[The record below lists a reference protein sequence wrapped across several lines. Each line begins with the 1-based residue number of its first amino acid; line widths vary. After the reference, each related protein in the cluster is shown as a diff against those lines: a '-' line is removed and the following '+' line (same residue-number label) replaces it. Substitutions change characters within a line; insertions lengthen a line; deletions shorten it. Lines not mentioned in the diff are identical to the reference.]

1 MRGPAQSPFFF
12 FRRCVQR
19 FFMASDSRFLPAAVI
34 PPRLFLGRLTPEAA
48 PFGAV
53 IARLVPSSAAMA
65 RLSRSLS
72 LSRSETIFRKSKIP
86 SIHSPGRVQGQHPQ

>member
-1 MRGPAQSPFFF
+1 
-12 FRRCVQR
+12 
-19 FFMASDSRFLPAAVI
+19 
-34 PPRLFLGRLTPEAA
+34 
-48 PFGAV
+48 
-53 IARLVPSSAAMA
+53 MA